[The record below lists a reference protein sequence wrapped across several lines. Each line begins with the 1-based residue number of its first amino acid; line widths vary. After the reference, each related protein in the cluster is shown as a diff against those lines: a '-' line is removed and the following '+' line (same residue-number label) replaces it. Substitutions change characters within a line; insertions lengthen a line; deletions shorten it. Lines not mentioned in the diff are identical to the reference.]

1 MQGSTDKSKRIPNT
15 KVDQLNVSFINL
27 LLTMPLTLVVM
38 NFEYK
43 KQLVGKQELESCI
56 LEKEANVNIFFFLF
70 SLLALFL
77 S

>member
-27 LLTMPLTLVVM
+27 LLTMPLALVVM

-56 LEKEANVNIFFFLF
+56 LEKEANINIFFF
-70 SLLALFL
+70 FL
-77 S
+77 VC

>member
-27 LLTMPLTLVVM
+27 LLTVPLALVVM

-56 LEKEANVNIFFFLF
+56 LEKEANINIFFF
-70 SLLALFL
+70 FL
-77 S
+77 VC

>member
-27 LLTMPLTLVVM
+27 LLTMPLALVVM
-38 NFEYK
+38 NFEYE

-56 LEKEANVNIFFFLF
+56 LEKEANINIFFF
-70 SLLALFL
+70 FL
-77 S
+77 VC

>member
-1 MQGSTDKSKRIPNT
+1 MQGSTDKSRRIPNT

-27 LLTMPLTLVVM
+27 LLTVPLALVVM

-56 LEKEANVNIFFFLF
+56 LEKEANINIFFF
-70 SLLALFL
+70 FL
-77 S
+77 VC

>member
-1 MQGSTDKSKRIPNT
+1 MQGSTDKSRRIPNT

-27 LLTMPLTLVVM
+27 LLTMPLALVVM

-56 LEKEANVNIFFFLF
+56 LEKEANINIFFF
-70 SLLALFL
+70 FL
-77 S
+77 VC

>member
-27 LLTMPLTLVVM
+27 LLTMPLALVVM

-56 LEKEANVNIFFFLF
+56 LEKEANINILFFFLVC
-70 SLLALFL
+70 
-77 S
+77 

>member
-27 LLTMPLTLVVM
+27 LLTMPLALVVM

-56 LEKEANVNIFFFLF
+56 LEKEANINIFLFFLVC
-70 SLLALFL
+70 
-77 S
+77 